1 VGDVLRSPGRPLDAE
16 TRAFFEPRF
25 GFDLSSVRVHADARA
40 GESARAVRALAY
52 TVGPHV
58 VLGEGRLNPQG
69 VAGKRLLAHEL
80 AHVVQQSS
88 GSSPPVLARKPSS
101 VREATDAERREVVD
115 DAARFL
121 TALSEHVD
129 SLRRTANVALA
140 TTPGSAAG
148 PRAYHER
155 LNQGVV
161 ARLLNN
167 AISIF
172 EAQRSDNP
180 LIDFPSESPEQTR
193 LGDAY
198 SRALEQLAL
207 AMDEARANAANLD
220 PTRAASEESLFAAN
234 HLRWLEANPSA
245 PLGAGIRSTF
255 TQAEVDR
262 STRRHARVET
272 ELGNIEATLH
282 QFNLAG
288 NGAGRLR
295 TALLNSQ
302 YRLVPGANGT
312 RAERDATHDAVLQRV
327 FATLDGIEWALSQAI
342 GRLGRAESRTRAF
355 ASDPAANGAVGST
368 LQTHFATRDTGY
380 ATLLADRFARM
391 TRELRGQGSL
401 AVHATRPQDPECGVG
416 SIGGGLSVVGAHAA
430 PNEFHFCG
438 SVTVGN
444 EETVSTVIH
453 ETVHAVIPAL
463 GANAAI
469 TSSSNTPDDRA
480 YSEERIYSRLTTEEA
495 LHNAESYAFYVDQL
509 LGVATPRA
517 AAPEDTLTGCAAS
530 DEGTLRDA
538 IARSTY
544 RIRLGAMWAGQM
556 QAEHR
561 TVPLPQHVLDV
572 IGVAFPGADE
582 ARARAILV
590 HAANLAGSLDYY
602 LPVVCRGATDAEALA
617 GALVY
622 GPARRA
628 TASGVTATSHGYPA
642 QTLRICPAWLSST
655 TALREDS
662 LTSILAIRYR
672 STLPMADVDGIVRLV
687 RHIQEQAHPS
697 VSGRTLAQHR
707 AADAPPPTP

>member
-1 VGDVLRSPGRPLDAE
+1 
-16 TRAFFEPRF
+16 
-25 GFDLSSVRVHADARA
+25 
-40 GESARAVRALAY
+40 
-52 TVGPHV
+52 
-58 VLGEGRLNPQG
+58 
-69 VAGKRLLAHEL
+69 
-80 AHVVQQSS
+80 
-88 GSSPPVLARKPSS
+88 

-121 TALSEHVD
+121 TALADHVD
-129 SLRRTANVALA
+129 SLRRIANIALA

-161 ARLLNN
+161 TRLLNN

-262 STRRHARVET
+262 STRRHAQVST
-272 ELGNIEATLH
+272 ELGSIEATLH

-302 YRLVPGANGT
+302 YRLVMSPSGT

-327 FATLDGIEWALSQAI
+327 FATLDGIEWALNQAV
-342 GRLGRAESRTRAF
+342 GRLRRAESRTRAF
-355 ASDPAANGAVGST
+355 AADPATNAVVGNT

-391 TRELRGQGSL
+391 TRELLGQGAL

-416 SIGGGLSVVGAHAA
+416 SIGGGLSVIGAYAS

-438 SVTVGN
+438 SVTVGD

-453 ETVHAVIPAL
+453 ETVHAVIPSL
-463 GANAAI
+463 GARAAI
-469 TSSSNTPDDRA
+469 TSSSDTPDDRA

-495 LHNAESYAFYVDQL
+495 LHNAESYAFYVDEL
-509 LGVATPRA
+509 LGVATRRA
-517 AAPEDTLTGCAAS
+517 AAPVDTLTGCAAG

-538 IARSTY
+538 IARATY
-544 RIRLGAMWAGQM
+544 RIRLGAMWASQT
-556 QAEHR
+556 QSQHR
-561 TVPLPQHVLDV
+561 ADPLPDHILDLIRV
-572 IGVAFPGADE
+572 GFPGAD
-582 ARARAILV
+582 ATRARAIVRHL
-590 HAANLAGSLDYY
+590 ANLAGSLDYY
-602 LPVVCRGATDAEALA
+602 LPVVCRGATDDEARA

-622 GPARRA
+622 GPRQRA
-628 TASGVTATSHGYPA
+628 TASGVSGTSRGYPA
-642 QTLRICPAWLSST
+642 QTLRICPAWLTSA

-662 LTSILAIRYR
+662 VTSILAIRYR
-672 STLPMADVDGIVRLV
+672 SSLPVADVGGIVKLV
-687 RHIQEQAHPS
+687 RHIQERAHTS
-697 VSGRTLAQHR
+697 VATRTLAEHQ
-707 AADAPPPTP
+707 AADTPPSMP